1 MLQRRLVVEP
11 PKLVDLG
18 VELVEVVIGD
28 DDWPVRRRQ
37 RDDGVHPDGVKVLVE
52 IERPKKIRQHVSDSN
67 LE

>member
-1 MLQRRLVVEP
+1 MFERRLVVQP

-28 DDWPVRRRQ
+28 DDGPVRRRQ

-52 IERPKKIRQHVSDSN
+52 IERPKNIRLHVSESN